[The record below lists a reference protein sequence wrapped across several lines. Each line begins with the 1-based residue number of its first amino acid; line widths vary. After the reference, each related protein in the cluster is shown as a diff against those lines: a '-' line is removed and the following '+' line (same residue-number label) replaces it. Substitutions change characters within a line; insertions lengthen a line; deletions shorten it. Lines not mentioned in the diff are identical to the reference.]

1 MTRFRGYRLHYT
13 DAEAMESMCREADE
27 FPAFFTPRDDDALFL
42 DCGANIGVTMLECK
56 RRWPQAKIICFEPD
70 PFAFAA
76 LQRNVDVNDIP
87 GVRCIE
93 AAVSDCEGQA
103 TFYGDMSPT
112 ADGRGNSLNA
122 GWAERPGS
130 TSRTVACRRLSPLIG
145 DQQVD
150 FLKLDIEG
158 SEQAVLQEIA
168 DKLQQIQ
175 AIYVEVH
182 ETPATM
188 AENSVEAITSQLTAA
203 GFTVDA
209 QQRHYE
215 FALPPHLA
223 QWQAAARPRQ
233 TQLLCWR

>member
-13 DAEAMESMCREADE
+13 DLQAMESMCREADE
-27 FPAFFTPRDDDALFL
+27 FPAFFTPPSDDALFI
-42 DCGANIGVTMLECK
+42 DCGANIGVMMLECK
-56 RRWPQAKIICFEPD
+56 RRWPQAKIVCFEPD

-76 LQRNVDVNDIP
+76 LQRNVDVNDLP

-93 AAVSDCEGQA
+93 AAVSDREGQA
-103 TFYGDMSPT
+103 TFYGALAAT

-122 GWAERPGS
+122 GWAQRPGS
-130 TSRTVACRRLSPLIG
+130 TTQTVACRQLSKVIG
-145 DQQVD
+145 DRQVD

-158 SEQAVLQEIA
+158 SEEAVLGEIT
-168 DKLQQIQ
+168 DQLPQIQ

-182 ETPATM
+182 ETPATL
-188 AENSVEAITSQLTAA
+188 AENSVEAITQQLNAA

-209 QQRHYE
+209 QQRAYE

-223 QWQAAARPRQ
+223 QWQAAARPTQ